1 MDAAVAGAP
10 AQLPQAAQGGL
21 KRGDRRKHSR
31 LRRDRCGGGVVS
43 GRGTGRQTR
52 LRKQIALLGAVAAG
66 MFGFAFALVPLYNIF
81 CEITGLNGRTSGQTE
96 PSAVVAEPAAGTA
109 PDAVEREVT
118 VQFIAHVSR
127 GMPWE
132 FRPTESRMRVRLGEV
147 AETQYFAR
155 NFANRMVTGQ
165 AVPSVTPGYA
175 ARYLHKVECFCFT
188 QQHLEASE
196 EIDMPVYFYVGE
208 DLPSDIGTVTLSYTM
223 YPVSSGMKQTP
234 AVSREAPGAM
244 PMDHSEHSL

>member
-1 MDAAVAGAP
+1 MTDR
-10 AQLPQAAQGGL
+10 QTDHQA
-21 KRGDRRKHSR
+21 R
-31 LRRDRCGGGVVS
+31 LRRH
-43 GRGTGRQTR
+43 TT
-52 LRKQIALLGAVAAG
+52 LLAVAAVG

-81 CEITGLNGRTSGQTE
+81 CEITGLNGKTSGE
-96 PSAVVAEPAAGTA
+96 AAPMAVSSPATQTA

-118 VQFIAHVSR
+118 VQFLAQVSR

-132 FRPTESRMRVRLGEV
+132 FRPTESRVSVRLGEV
-147 AETQYFAR
+147 TETQYYAR
-155 NFANRMVTGQ
+155 NFANRLFTGQ

-208 DLPSDIGTVTLSYTM
+208 DLPSDIGTLTLSYTM
-223 YPVSSGMKQTP
+223 YPVSS
-234 AVSREAPGAM
+234 AARETSGAAEKTTETM
-244 PMDHSEHSL
+244 PMDHSEHSVL

>member
-1 MDAAVAGAP
+1 MTTGRYTGRQADRQTDRPARLRRHTTLLAAVA
-10 AQLPQAAQGGL
+10 
-21 KRGDRRKHSR
+21 
-31 LRRDRCGGGVVS
+31 V
-43 GRGTGRQTR
+43 
-52 LRKQIALLGAVAAG
+52 G

-81 CEITGLNGRTSGQTE
+81 CEITGLNGKTSGE
-96 PSAVVAEPAAGTA
+96 AAPNVSVSAPASQTA

-118 VQFIAHVSR
+118 VQFLAQVSR

-132 FRPTESRMRVRLGEV
+132 FRPTESRVRVRLGEV
-147 AETQYFAR
+147 TETQYYAR
-155 NFANRMVTGQ
+155 NFASKVFTGQ

-208 DLPSDIGTVTLSYTM
+208 DLPSDIGTLTLSYTM
-223 YPVSSGMKQTP
+223 YPVSSAARQASGVPEMTAETMSMNHP
-234 AVSREAPGAM
+234 
-244 PMDHSEHSL
+244 EHSDHLELSVP

>member
-1 MDAAVAGAP
+1 MTDR
-10 AQLPQAAQGGL
+10 QTDRQA
-21 KRGDRRKHSR
+21 R
-31 LRRDRCGGGVVS
+31 LRRH
-43 GRGTGRQTR
+43 TT
-52 LRKQIALLGAVAAG
+52 LLAVAAVG

-81 CEITGLNGRTSGQTE
+81 CEITGLNGKTSGE
-96 PSAVVAEPAAGTA
+96 AAPMVVSEPASQTA
-109 PDAVEREVT
+109 PDPVEREVT
-118 VQFIAHVSR
+118 VQFLSQVSR

-147 AETQYFAR
+147 TETQYYAR
-155 NFANRMVTGQ
+155 NFANRLFTGQ

-208 DLPSDIGTVTLSYTM
+208 DLPSDIGTLTLSYTM
-223 YPVSSGMKQTP
+223 YPVSSAARQT
-234 AVSREAPGAM
+234 SGAAEKTTGTM
-244 PMDHSEHSL
+244 PMDHSEHSVL

>member
-1 MDAAVAGAP
+1 MTDR
-10 AQLPQAAQGGL
+10 QTDRQA
-21 KRGDRRKHSR
+21 R
-31 LRRDRCGGGVVS
+31 LRRH
-43 GRGTGRQTR
+43 TT
-52 LRKQIALLGAVAAG
+52 LLAVAAVG

-81 CEITGLNGRTSGQTE
+81 CEITGLNGKTSGE
-96 PSAVVAEPAAGTA
+96 AAPMVVSEPASQTA

-118 VQFIAHVSR
+118 VQFLSQVSR

-132 FRPTESRMRVRLGEV
+132 FRPTESRVRVRLGEV
-147 AETQYFAR
+147 TETQYYAR
-155 NFANRMVTGQ
+155 NFANRLFTGQ

-208 DLPSDIGTVTLSYTM
+208 DLPSDIGTLTLSYTM
-223 YPVSSGMKQTP
+223 YPVSSAARQT
-234 AVSREAPGAM
+234 SGAAEKTTETM
-244 PMDHSEHSL
+244 PMDHSEHSVL

>member
-1 MDAAVAGAP
+1 VTDR
-10 AQLPQAAQGGL
+10 QTDRQA
-21 KRGDRRKHSR
+21 R
-31 LRRDRCGGGVVS
+31 LRRH
-43 GRGTGRQTR
+43 TT
-52 LRKQIALLGAVAAG
+52 LLAVAAVG

-81 CEITGLNGRTSGQTE
+81 CEITGLNGKTSGE
-96 PSAVVAEPAAGTA
+96 AAPMVVSEAASRTA

-118 VQFIAHVSR
+118 VQFLAQVSR

-132 FRPTESRMRVRLGEV
+132 FRPMESRVSVRLGEV
-147 AETQYFAR
+147 TETQYYAR
-155 NFANRMVTGQ
+155 NFASKLFTGQ

-208 DLPSDIGTVTLSYTM
+208 DLPSDIGTLTLSYTM
-223 YPVSSGMKQTP
+223 YPVSS
-234 AVSREAPGAM
+234 AARETSGAAEKATETM
-244 PMDHSEHSL
+244 PMDHSEHSVL